1 MQQLTRR
8 LLLIAVG
15 IGAAAPMFAAAQ
27 NATDSRRS
35 SSGAVFVMTNDAT
48 SNEVISYVRT
58 PDGQLFIG
66 DRYATG
72 GRGSGGTVDPLQ
84 SQGSLT
90 LSQDHSFL
98 FAANA
103 GSGTISVFRVRGAS
117 LKLVD
122 QANSGG
128 SEPLSIAQNG
138 NLLYVL
144 NGAAAGSVVAFQWDG
159 RKLRQIPNGTSFL
172 SGTSAGGSSITISP
186 NRKVLVVTERLTNNI
201 DTFKMKADGTLAPIV
216 VNNSKAPGVF
226 SAAFTPEG
234 AFVVSETGVPNAAD
248 ASAISS
254 YTVMNDGTLSP
265 VSQSVPTL
273 GAANCWNA
281 VAPNGEW
288 VYASNAG
295 SNSIAGFAIGK
306 GGALTPIGATVLA
319 SNPDGSTN
327 LDIAVSADSSY
338 VYTLNSG
345 AGTIGVFA
353 IQKDGSLV
361 DSGQVGGLPKAAGFN
376 GIAAF

>member
-1 MQQLTRR
+1 
-8 LLLIAVG
+8 
-15 IGAAAPMFAAAQ
+15 MFAAAQ

-72 GRGSGGTVDPLQ
+72 GRGSGGTGDPLQ

-265 VSQSVPTL
+265 VSQSIPTL

-306 GGALTPIGATVLA
+306 DGALTPIAATVLA
-319 SNPDGSTN
+319 SNPVGSTN
-327 LDIAVSADSSY
+327 LDIAVSSDSSY

-345 AGTIGVFA
+345 AGSIGIFA

-361 DSGQVGGLPKAAGFN
+361 DSGQVEGLPKAAGFN